1 MLVDMQVVRYITVFA
16 TLLMMVA
23 GCAQEKPAAILG
35 TRPSDAAPVHIASLT
50 KSKQPQT
57 ISGTMIDKC
66 PVAGCWFHV
75 KDSTGV
81 IKVDTKNSGFVV
93 TDVPIN
99 SHVTVTGL
107 MRGGD
112 DDQTLT
118 ASGMSYR

>member
-1 MLVDMQVVRYITVFA
+1 MQVTRYIAVSV
-16 TLLMMVA
+16 TLVMMVA
-23 GCAQEKPAAILG
+23 GCAQVKPAAVLG
-35 TRPSDAAPVHIASLT
+35 ARPSDTPPVRIASLS

-66 PVAGCWFHV
+66 PIAGCWFHV

-107 MRGGD
+107 MRGSD

-118 ASGMSYR
+118 ATGMSYR

>member
-1 MLVDMQVVRYITVFA
+1 MQVTRYIAVSV
-16 TLLMMVA
+16 TLVMMVA
-23 GCAQEKPAAILG
+23 GCAQVKPAAVLG
-35 TRPSDAAPVHIASLT
+35 ARPSDTPPVRIASLST
-50 KSKQPQT
+50 SKQPQT

-66 PVAGCWFHV
+66 PIAGCWFHV

-107 MRGGD
+107 MRGSD
-112 DDQTLT
+112 HDQTLT
-118 ASGMSYR
+118 ATGMSYR

>member
-1 MLVDMQVVRYITVFA
+1 V
-16 TLLMMVA
+16 
-23 GCAQEKPAAILG
+23 KPATVLG
-35 TRPSDAAPVHIASLT
+35 ARPSDAAPVKIASLT

-57 ISGTMIDKC
+57 IAGTMIDKC
-66 PVAGCWFHV
+66 PIAGCWFHV

-81 IKVDTKNSGFVV
+81 VKVDTKNSGFVV

-107 MRGGD
+107 VRESD
-112 DDQTLT
+112 EQTLT